1 MEKSCTTRAA
11 LALAR
16 DRRQN
21 CLRTCAVTRVA
32 AATTRGLGLVEDIWY
47 YHHFGVCKIFV
58 AATAIVYT
66 KNLTSR
72 EVKARNSL
80 HLLTKKFFAFESVS
94 AHDLI

>member
-47 YHHFGVCKIFV
+47 YHHFGIFV

-66 KNLTSR
+66 QNLTSR

-80 HLLTKKFFAFESVS
+80 HLFDQKIFRV
-94 AHDLI
+94 